1 MHYHHQ
7 NHHQHH
13 QPASISHKVGDDE
26 KQEIYQRVE
35 NPIFN
40 KNSQNTKFEII
51 FIFFFFYLK
60 ATSNLWDRGE
70 ERNLHLTLLEASY
83 MTDMTYLI
91 MCDRLDMTD
100 MTYMIMYDRYD
111 IYDI

>member
-1 MHYHHQ
+1 MRYHHQ

-40 KNSQNTKFEII
+40 KKSQNTKFEII
-51 FIFFFFYLK
+51 LSSSFF
-60 ATSNLWDRGE
+60 T
-70 ERNLHLTLLEASY
+70 
-83 MTDMTYLI
+83 
-91 MCDRLDMTD
+91 
-100 MTYMIMYDRYD
+100 
-111 IYDI
+111 

>member
-7 NHHQHH
+7 NHHQHY

-40 KNSQNTKFEII
+40 KKSQNTKFEII
-51 FIFFFFYLK
+51 DIFFFFYLK

-83 MTDMTYLI
+83 MTGVTDTY
-91 MCDRLDMTD
+91 DHV
-100 MTYMIMYDRYD
+100 
-111 IYDI
+111 